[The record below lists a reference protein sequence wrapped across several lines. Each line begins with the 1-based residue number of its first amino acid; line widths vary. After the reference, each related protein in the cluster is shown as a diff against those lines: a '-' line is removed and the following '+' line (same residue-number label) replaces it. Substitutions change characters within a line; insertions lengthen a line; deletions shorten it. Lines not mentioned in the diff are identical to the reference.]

1 MGGFIM
7 DKKYRIENDMDSRV
21 NPNDLLIDFTID
33 SNGYYIGDNLTI
45 DQEKHNLNID
55 NQIN

>member
-1 MGGFIM
+1 M
-7 DKKYRIENDMDSRV
+7 DKKYRIENDMDSMV